1 MKFVAFVLFS
11 ALFAGANAQ
20 LFKIPEDD
28 IETALLTEYQ
38 TDSVFIWEEE
48 VEWDIW
54 EDELEIYD
62 EDLMDDYWLFD
73 EFIPEDRMK
82 F

>member
-1 MKFVAFVLFS
+1 MKFVAFVLF
-11 ALFAGANAQ
+11 FAISVGVNAQ

-28 IETALLTEYQ
+28 IEMALLTEYQ

-54 EDELEIYD
+54 EEDEN
-62 EDLMDDYWLFD
+62 LMDDYWLFD
-73 EFIPEDRMK
+73 EFDEFIPEERRK
-82 F
+82 L